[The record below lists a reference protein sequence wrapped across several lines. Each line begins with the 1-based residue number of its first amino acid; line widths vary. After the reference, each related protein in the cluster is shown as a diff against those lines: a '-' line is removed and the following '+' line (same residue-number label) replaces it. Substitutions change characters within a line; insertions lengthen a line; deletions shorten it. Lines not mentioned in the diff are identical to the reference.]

1 MVAIKEDEDIFIIG
15 ILQDISQQKKTEEE
29 LEKALAK
36 VSTLANHDPLTGLP
50 NLRLAKENL
59 TNSIS
64 LSKRRSWTTA
74 VMFIDLDDF
83 KRVNDLHGHD
93 FGDKVLKKVA
103 DKLVGSLRQSES
115 VARIGGDEFLIILTD
130 IGHRSNIAK
139 VAEKIILN
147 ISEPFLQDDQEI
159 HVGASI
165 GIAIFPED
173 GDNSKILL
181 KKADDAMYFS
191 KRKEKNSYSFSL
203 N

>member
-1 MVAIKEDEDIFIIG
+1 
-15 ILQDISQQKKTEEE
+15 
-29 LEKALAK
+29 
-36 VSTLANHDPLTGLP
+36 
-50 NLRLAKENL
+50 
-59 TNSIS
+59 
-64 LSKRRSWTTA
+64 
-74 VMFIDLDDF
+74 MFIDLDGF
-83 KRVNDLHGHD
+83 KRMNDLHGHN

-103 DKLVGSLRQSES
+103 DKLVGSLRQSDS

-130 IGHRSNIAK
+130 FRHRSNIAK

-147 ISEPFLQDDQEI
+147 ISEPFLQDDKEI